1 MNKWRILYHLARA
14 DFLERIRRYSFLL
27 TLGLTV
33 YVGFTFVP
41 SVDANY
47 VTVAL
52 GSYRGIYN
60 SAWIGSMVALMT
72 AVFLS
77 LPGFY
82 LVNNAIDRDRQTGV
96 GHIIA
101 ATPLT
106 KRFYILGK
114 TLSNF
119 SVLSIIVG
127 VLALEAV
134 AMLFIRGEEL
144 SVNLWVLLAPFFFI
158 VLPAMTVVAA
168 LATLFETVSWLR
180 GGLGN
185 AFYLF
190 LWLGLI
196 LLAMVPMSNGQRA
209 NMSAIDPLGISV
221 PLASMSVACKSVFPD
236 YNGIVNL
243 GYEGKTIEGSLK
255 TFRWDGV
262 NWTLGIFLGRL
273 LWVSMAA
280 AIVLMAASFFD
291 RFDPARKSRR
301 GRSSTSPL
309 LVDTELKT
317 ASSTLAQVHLTPLL
331 SLPTHFNLGRMLY
344 AELRLMLKGVR
355 RWWYVV
361 IAGLIIASIFT
372 PLVVVR
378 QWLLPA
384 AWIWPL
390 LIWSAMGTRETRY
403 RTNQLIFSSAHP
415 LRRQLSA
422 TLLAGVIV
430 ALLAA
435 SGALVRLILTGNWIG
450 VLALVVGALFIPSLA
465 FTLGVYAGSSKLFEV
480 IYMLLW
486 YSGPVNKVPA
496 LDFTGSSINSGSAR
510 MPLIYLICTVVLFGL
525 GVIGRRRQ
533 ICN

>member
-52 GSYRGIYN
+52 GSYRGVYN

-106 KRFYILGK
+106 KRFYIFGK

-127 VLALEAV
+127 VLAVEAV
-134 AMLFIRGEEL
+134 GILFIRGEEL
-144 SVNLWVLLAPFFFI
+144 SINLWALLAPFFFI
-158 VLPAMTVVAA
+158 VLPAMTIVAA
-168 LATLFETVSWLR
+168 LATLFEAVSWLR

-185 AFYLF
+185 TFYLF

-196 LLAMVPMSNGQRA
+196 LLAMVPVSNGGRA
-209 NMSAIDPLGISV
+209 NMSAIDPLGVSV
-221 PLASMSVACKSVFPD
+221 PLASMSVACRSEFPD

-243 GYEGKTIEGSLK
+243 GYEGKTIEGSLR
-255 TFRWDGV
+255 TFHWEGV
-262 NWTLGIFLGRL
+262 HWTLGIFLGRL

-291 RFDPARKSRR
+291 RFDPARKGRKGRR
-301 GRSSTSPL
+301 PTGP
-309 LVDTELKT
+309 DTELKT
-317 ASSTLAQVHLTPLL
+317 SSSTLVQVHLTPLL
-331 SLPTHFNLGRMLY
+331 SLPTRFNLGRMLY

-361 IAGLIIASIFT
+361 MAGLIIASVFT
-372 PLVVVR
+372 PLDVVR

-435 SGALVRLILTGNWIG
+435 SGVLLRLILTGNWIG

-465 FTLGVYAGSSKLFEV
+465 FTLGVYARNSKPFEV
-480 IYMLLW
+480 IYMLVW
-486 YSGPVNKVPA
+486 YSGPVNKVPL

-510 MPLIYLICTVVLFGL
+510 VPLIYFIGTVVLVGL
-525 GVIGRRRQ
+525 GVVGRRKQ
-533 ICN
+533 IYD

>member
-1 MNKWRILYHLARA
+1 MNKWRMLYHLARA

-27 TLGLTV
+27 TLGLTL

-41 SVDANY
+41 AVDASY

-52 GSYRGIYN
+52 GAYRGVYN

-82 LVNNAIDRDRQTGV
+82 LVNNAIGRDRQTGV

-114 TLSNF
+114 ALSNF

-134 AMLFIRGEEL
+134 VMLFIRGEDL
-144 SVNLWVLLAPFFFI
+144 SVNLWALLAPFFFI
-158 VLPAMTVVAA
+158 VLPAMAVVAA

-185 AFYLF
+185 AIYLF

-196 LLAMVPMSNGQRA
+196 LLGMVTVLSKVQSTSL
-209 NMSAIDPLGISV
+209 SAIDPLGFSV
-221 PLASMSVACKSVFPD
+221 PLASMSAACKSLFPD

-243 GYEGKTIEGSLK
+243 GYEGKTIEGSLT
-255 TFRWDGV
+255 TFPWDGV
-262 NWTLGIFLGRL
+262 NWTLGIFLGRF

-280 AIVLMAASFFD
+280 GIVLAAAAFFD
-291 RFDPARKSRR
+291 RFDPARISRK
-301 GRSSTSPL
+301 GSSKGPL
-309 LVDTELKT
+309 LVDAELKT
-317 ASSTLAQVHLTPLL
+317 ATPLPAQVQLTPLL

-344 AELRLMLKGVR
+344 AELRLMLKGAR

-361 IAGLIIASIFT
+361 LVILIVASVFT
-372 PLVVVR
+372 PLDIAR
-378 QWLLPA
+378 RWLLPA
-384 AWIWPL
+384 VWIWPL
-390 LIWSAMGTRETRY
+390 LIWSAMGTRETRF
-403 RTNQLIFSSAHP
+403 RTTQLIFSSAHA

-422 TLLAGVIV
+422 TLLAGIVV
-430 ALLAA
+430 ALFAA
-435 SGALVRLILTGNWIG
+435 SGVLVRLILTGNWTG
-450 VLALVVGALFIPSLA
+450 GLALVTGALFIPSLA
-465 FTLGVYAGSSKLFEV
+465 FTLGVYAGTSKLFEV
-480 IYMLLW
+480 IYMLMW
-486 YSGPVNKVPA
+486 YSGPVNKVQV

-510 MPLIYLICTVVLFGL
+510 MPLVYLMGTVLLVGL
-525 GVIGRRRQ
+525 AVIGRRRQ
-533 ICN
+533 IHK